1 MSNLHDLLETLSLFI
16 LACSLMKNGCLILY
30 IFVISMSKLSQVVIY
45 TRIVYY
51 LGLSTGNRRDDYS
64 CFA

>member
-1 MSNLHDLLETLSLFI
+1 MSNLHDLLENLSLFI
-16 LACSLMKNGCLILY
+16 LACSLMNIGCFILY

-45 TRIVYY
+45 IVYY
-51 LGLSTGNRRDDYS
+51 LGLSIGNRRDDYS